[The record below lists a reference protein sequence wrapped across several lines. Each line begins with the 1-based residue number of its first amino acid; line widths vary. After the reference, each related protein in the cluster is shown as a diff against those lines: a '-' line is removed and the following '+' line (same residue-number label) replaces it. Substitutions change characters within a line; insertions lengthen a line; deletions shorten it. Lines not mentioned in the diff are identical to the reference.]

1 MIYLIG
7 TGVMAKEYV
16 KVLLAM
22 GVDFKV
28 IGNSEKTC
36 KSFESET
43 GVSVIPGGDKA
54 LAKLIFSL
62 KDKFIVA
69 VPVEALATTI
79 AVALNK
85 GAFNILAEKPVGLSL
100 KTIQDL
106 KDMAL
111 TINAKIY
118 VAYNRRFYSSVI
130 EAKKI
135 IKKDGGVQ
143 SVFFDFT
150 EWSDQI
156 GNLKKAEITLRRWVL
171 SNSSHILD
179 LAFYLAGKPKKMA
192 TYRSGSLNWHEH
204 STFSGCGITENN
216 VLFNYMANWDSAG
229 RWRLELHT
237 RKRKIIFT
245 PIEQLHVM
253 NRGSTIIDKVNLPD
267 VLDTSFKP
275 GIYLQVHEFIYKNDS
290 CGLCTIDEHLDLIAS
305 YERIAGYSA

>member
-16 KVLLAM
+16 KVLWAM

-28 IGNSEKTC
+28 IGNRQKSC

-43 GVSVIPGGDKA
+43 DVSIIPGGDKA
-54 LAKLIFSL
+54 LAKLNVSL
-62 KDKFIVA
+62 DDKFILA
-69 VPVEALATTI
+69 VPVEALATTTV
-79 AVALNK
+79 VALK
-85 GAFNILAEKPVGLSL
+85 QGAMNILAEKPAGLDL
-100 KTIQDL
+100 QTIQGL
-106 KDMAL
+106 KDKAKS
-111 TINAKIY
+111 TNAKIY

-130 EAKKI
+130 EAQKL

-143 SVFFDFT
+143 SLFFDFT
-150 EWSDQI
+150 EWSDEI
-156 GNLKKAEITLRRWVL
+156 ENLKKAEITLRHWVL

-179 LAFYLAGKPKKMA
+179 LAFYLAGKPKEMA

-204 STFSGCGITENN
+204 STFSGCGITEND

-237 RKRKIIFT
+237 NKRKIIFT
-245 PIEQLHVM
+245 PIEQLHIM
-253 NRGSTIIDKVNLPD
+253 NRGSTIIEKVNLPG

-275 GIYLQVHEFIYKNDS
+275 GLYLQVSEFIEGKQGG
-290 CGLCTIDEHLDLIAS
+290 GLCTIDDHLDLTAS